1 MDRLFFLTSNNGK
14 LAEAKDFFLPLGY
27 EVEQFL
33 IEGEIPEVI
42 EPQSDNLQL
51 VASSKI
57 QQAAAYLEEIGEK
70 GSILV
75 EDAGLFIDELNGFPG
90 VYSASTLEKI
100 GLHGILKLLDR
111 NANRGAEFRACAALW
126 DGNKTT
132 LVEGICRGIITT
144 EIKGSGGFG
153 FDPIFAPL
161 DEGTGRTFGEMNKQ
175 EKGLYSHRS
184 KALNLLKNELC

>member
-1 MDRLFFLTSNNGK
+1 MNNYEY
-14 LAEAKDFFLPLGY
+14 LLKDDFHFEKQSQPY
-27 EVEQFL
+27 SAVEQL
-33 IEGEIPEVI
+33 KMVLPYK
-42 EPQSDNLQL
+42 SLYL
-51 VASSKI
+51 
-57 QQAAAYLEEIGEK
+57 LEEIGEK

-144 EIKGSGGFG
+144 EIKGSSGFG

-184 KALNLLKNELC
+184 KALNLLKNQLC